1 MLNTKVKLSD
11 QHYMLDG
18 LVYANAK
25 PDTVS
30 PLAVMASLAG
40 GEEKVLESLAARFKL
55 VPPGTPGV
63 VVSAVT
69 VNRMPCYAVQ
79 FEGVE
84 GTVTVPGKFISRI

>member
-11 QHYMLDG
+11 QYYLLDG
-18 LVYANAK
+18 LVYSNAK
-25 PDTVS
+25 PDTLS
-30 PLAVMASLAG
+30 PLAIMSSLAG
-40 GEEKVLESLAARFKL
+40 GEEKALESLAARFKL

-69 VNRMPCYAVQ
+69 VNRMPCYSVQ

-84 GTVTVPGKFISRI
+84 GTVTVPGKFLAGV